1 VLHRDEA
8 ATVRLRAPGNVVD
21 HGGVS
26 GLKPRQERTMNLAHD
41 DDGIIDLRALKSTRP
56 PPTSFAS
63 ASPFG
68 SEPPPAAFA
77 MDADG
82 AVAGGVPA
90 RASKAK
96 TIAIAAGAGVFL
108 ILGAVGVVFAFRGE
122 KPAVI
127 ARAPTTLTTQA
138 AAPAAAAPPAPV
150 AASQPAASDDVS
162 AADAPTTKKTKG
174 AKARAGVGAAKT
186 KASFSATSSPKPAVT
201 KTADPCHCH
210 GDFQCNI
217 RCSAAR

>member
-1 VLHRDEA
+1 
-8 ATVRLRAPGNVVD
+8 
-21 HGGVS
+21 
-26 GLKPRQERTMNLAHD
+26 MNLAHD

-56 PPTSFAS
+56 PPSPFAS

-82 AVAGGVPA
+82 SFADGVPVRA
-90 RASKAK
+90 ASKAK
-96 TIAIAAGAGVFL
+96 TIAIAAGAGLFL

-127 ARAPTTLTTQA
+127 ARAPITQA

-150 AASQPAASDDVS
+150 ADPAPVAASQPAVSDDD
-162 AADAPTTKKTKG
+162 ATADAATSKKAKG
-174 AKARAGVGAAKT
+174 AKARAGAGAGKAK
-186 KASFSATSSPKPAVT
+186 AGFSAPSSPKPAAT
-201 KTADPCHCH
+201 KAADPCHCH

>member
-1 VLHRDEA
+1 
-8 ATVRLRAPGNVVD
+8 
-21 HGGVS
+21 
-26 GLKPRQERTMNLAHD
+26 MNLAHD

-56 PPTSFAS
+56 PPSSFAS

-77 MDADG
+77 IDADR
-82 AVAGGVPA
+82 AVADGVPA

-96 TIAIAAGAGVFL
+96 TIAIAAGAGLFL

-127 ARAPTTLTTQA
+127 ARAPITQA
-138 AAPAAAAPPAPV
+138 APPAAAAPPAVRMEGVADPAPV
-150 AASQPAASDDVS
+150 AASQPAASDDDA
-162 AADAPTTKKTKG
+162 AADAPATKKTKG
-174 AKARAGVGAAKT
+174 AKARAGAVKA
-186 KASFSATSSPKPAVT
+186 KASFSAPSSPKPAVT
-201 KTADPCHCH
+201 KAADPCHCH

-217 RCSAAR
+217 RCSANR